1 MAGGNIA
8 LLFLTGQNKYWKHIW
23 LQKHSG
29 RRYSSAVFLHII
41 SFVKDSEMFY
51 HSDRFSAVISSVRLE
66 QRVFFK
72 MLRTWNFT
80 VFSEINSFSDISPLE
95 SPSIIRLRTSFS
107 RKESSYFW
115 INAFR
120 RSSWVGNARGTGIWQ
135 TTGPSLCPHI
145 RVRKVNIMKGRFS
158 GFWSL

>member
-1 MAGGNIA
+1 MGRICTLIMWVQRYSVWQGE
-8 LLFLTGQNKYWKHIW
+8 LLFLTGQNEYWKHIW

-115 INAFR
+115 INAF
-120 RSSWVGNARGTGIWQ
+120 SVLPELVMPGGQAYKACCKAG
-135 TTGPSLCPHI
+135 
-145 RVRKVNIMKGRFS
+145 RKQ
-158 GFWSL
+158 